1 MKQNDTTAHAAQ
13 QTRKAAQG
21 NNYSHSVV
29 DCADGTKV
37 LKFRRRLY
45 VPESVNEMSPMDA
58 ALAYAEAGW
67 FVLPVRPGTK
77 NPGSVVGSGWPKQ
90 STRDAEQ
97 ISRWWGENPD
107 FGIALH
113 TGRSGAVVFDLD
125 TDELPALPASL
136 REALAHGQFQSTRGG
151 ANARGHYLFAVPS
164 GESYGNSAGA
174 FAAFGDV
181 RGKNGVIIAAPT
193 PHVDAETQGG
203 GYEWRVEGPVPD
215 LPEALRACLRDAPE
229 GEAEPMTEADLG
241 DFFTEYTANNRP
253 GALSGV
259 LKVFEQDVAGGMSR
273 HEALVRALPM
283 AYREAVVGCY
293 PAQTATA
300 EIQEAFNASFH
311 RSVGGGRSR
320 PAPDEFARTARWAAA
335 QALLADPVETLAR
348 LNRDEFDLRE
358 RESVFWAAR
367 PELRTV
373 HQFAQARMVAPWAL
387 FGSVLARA
395 LSIVPPRVVLP
406 ALVGSHGSVNSFI
419 ALVGPSGA
427 GKSVTRGAAR
437 DVLTLNFE
445 GETRL
450 HVRNVGSGEGL
461 VDQFATYDAKA
472 KAYVGLRTRVMFTVD
487 EVETLTAQGARSG
500 STLMPTLRTA
510 WTGDSLGFANRDKTK
525 AIPVEAHRYRL
536 TMVVGV
542 QPTKAQP
549 LLDDADGGTPQ
560 RFLWMPTADPDVP
573 EVEPAEPDPIT
584 VGPWPQPQPQ
594 SNSGFN
600 VNRPTSEVALVTV
613 PATGREF
620 TELTIPD
627 HVRDEVRSQR
637 RRVLRGDADV
647 NPLDGHA
654 LMTRLKVAVGL
665 MVLNGRYDTVTDE
678 DWNLAGVV
686 MEVSNRTRR
695 EVEKAIAAEAHTANQ
710 SRGKAEAQREIAK
723 AEVLQKDGLARI
735 CNRIM
740 ERLNEVGAMERSAVR
755 SFLGRDKNLMDEA
768 VELLA
773 ARGEV
778 DLDRYAAKNG
788 SATWRITA
796 KAQP

>member
-1 MKQNDTTAHAAQ
+1 MKQYGTTAHAAQ
-13 QTRKAAQG
+13 KSRKPQQG
-21 NNYSHSVV
+21 NAFRHSIVS
-29 DCADGTKV
+29 APDGTARVRFK
-37 LKFRRRLY
+37 LGLR
-45 VPESVNEMSPMDA
+45 VPEGVNEMPPMDA

-67 FVLPVRPGTK
+67 FVLPVIPGTK
-77 NPGSVVGSGWPKQ
+77 NPGSVVGSGWPER
-90 STRDAEQ
+90 STRDPNQVRE
-97 ISRWWGENPD
+97 WWSENPD
-107 FGIALH
+107 YGIALH
-113 TGRSGAVVFDLD
+113 SGRSGAVVFDLD
-125 TDELPALPASL
+125 THDLTALPSDL
-136 REALAHGQFQSTRGG
+136 REALRYGQFQSTRRG
-151 ANARGHYLFAVPS
+151 ANARGHYMFAVPS
-164 GESYGNSAGA
+164 GESFGNSAGA
-174 FAAFGDV
+174 FAPFGDV
-181 RGKNGVIIAAPT
+181 RGKNGAIIAAPT
-193 PHVDAETQGG
+193 PHVDADSKGG
-203 GYEWRVEGPVPD
+203 GYLWANSGPVPD
-215 LPEALRACLRDAPE
+215 LPDPLRACLRSTS
-229 GEAEPMTEADLG
+229 EAEAKPMTAVELS
-241 DFFTEYTANNRP
+241 DFFAKYTENDRP
-253 GALSGV
+253 GALNGV
-259 LKVFEQDVAGGMSR
+259 LKVFEQNVNGGMSR

-283 AYREAVVGCY
+283 AYREAIAGCY
-293 PAQTATA
+293 PAETATA
-300 EIQEAFNASFH
+300 EVQEVFNASFH
-311 RSVGGGRSR
+311 LSGRDVGRSR

-335 QALLADPVETLAR
+335 QAFLAHPAETLAR
-348 LNRDEFDLRE
+348 LNRDELDLSE
-358 RESVFWAAR
+358 HEAAFWAAR
-367 PELRTV
+367 PELSTV

-395 LSIVPPRVVLP
+395 LSIIPPRVVLP
-406 ALVGSHGSVNSFI
+406 ALVGSRGSVNSFV

-437 DVLTLNFE
+437 DVLTLEFN
-445 GETRL
+445 GDIQL

-510 WTGDSLGFANRDKTK
+510 WTGDSLGFANRDKSK

-560 RFLWMPTADPDVP
+560 RFLWMPTVDPDAP
-573 EVEPAEPDPIT
+573 EVEPAEPDPIV
-584 VGPWPQPQPQ
+584 VGPWPQPEPK
-594 SNSGFN
+594 SGFKM
-600 VNRPTSEVALVTV
+600 NRPTSEAALVTV
-613 PATGREF
+613 AATGREF
-620 TELTIPD
+620 IELAIPD
-627 HVRDEVRSQR
+627 HVRNEVRSQR
-637 RRVLRGDADV
+637 RRVLRGDTDV

-686 MEVSNRTRR
+686 MQISDRTRR
-695 EVEKAIAAEAHTANQ
+695 EVEKAIAADAHTANQ

-723 AEVLQKDGLARI
+723 AEVLQKDGLARV
-735 CNRIM
+735 CNRITK
-740 ERLNEVGAMERSAVR
+740 RLSDVGAMERSAVR

-778 DLDRYAAKNG
+778 ELDRYAAKNG
-788 SATWRITA
+788 SPTWRITA

>member
-1 MKQNDTTAHAAQ
+1 MQPNSTTAQAARQ
-13 QTRKAAQG
+13 SRKHQQG
-21 NNYSHSVV
+21 NAFRRSIVP
-29 DCADGTKV
+29 APDGTARIRFK
-37 LKFRRRLY
+37 LGLR
-45 VPESVNEMSPMDA
+45 VPEGVNNMLPMDA

-67 FVLPVRPGTK
+67 FVLPVMPGTK
-77 NPGSVVGSGWPKQ
+77 NPGSVVGNGWPSQ
-90 STRDAEQ
+90 STHDPNQ
-97 ISRWWGENPD
+97 IREWWSENPD
-107 FGIALH
+107 YGIALH
-113 TGRSGAVVFDLD
+113 SGRSGAVVFDLD
-125 TDELPALPASL
+125 TDELAALPRNL
-136 REALAHGQFQSTRGG
+136 REALQHGKFQSTRCGTG
-151 ANARGHYLFAVPS
+151 DREHYAFAVPP

-174 FAAFGDV
+174 FAAFDDV
-181 RGKNGVIIAAPT
+181 RGKNGVIVTAPT
-193 PHVDAETQGG
+193 PHVDAETHGG
-203 GYEWRVEGPVPD
+203 GYLWGDSGVVPD
-215 LPEALRACLRDAPE
+215 LPDALRACLRSAPE
-229 GEAEPMTEADLG
+229 REAEPMTEADLG
-241 DFFTEYTANNRP
+241 DFFAKYTENDRP

-259 LKVFEQDVAGGMSR
+259 LKVFEQNVNGGMSR
-273 HEALVRALPM
+273 HEALVLALPM
-283 AYREAVVGCY
+283 AYREAVAGCY
-293 PAQTATA
+293 PAETATA
-300 EIQEAFNASFH
+300 EIQEAFNTSFH
-311 RSVGGGRSR
+311 LSITGGGRSR

-335 QALLADPVETLAR
+335 QALLADPGETLAR
-348 LNRDEFDLRE
+348 LNRDEVGLSE
-358 RESVFWAAR
+358 REAAFWAAR
-367 PELRTV
+367 PELSTV
-373 HQFAQARMVAPWAL
+373 RLFAQARMVAPWAL

-395 LSIVPPRVVLP
+395 LMIVPPRVVLP
-406 ALVGSHGSVNSFI
+406 ALVGSHGSVNSFV

-437 DVLTLNFE
+437 DVLTLKFD
-445 GETRL
+445 GDTQL

-487 EVETLTAQGARSG
+487 EVETLTAQGSRSG

-560 RFLWMPTADPDVP
+560 RFLWMPTADPDAP

-594 SNSGFN
+594 NGFK
-600 VNRPTSEVALVTV
+600 VNRPDTSEVALVTV

-620 TELTIPD
+620 IELAIPD
-627 HVRDEVRSQR
+627 YVRAEVRSQR

-654 LMTRLKVAVGL
+654 LMARLKVAVAL
-665 MVLNGRYDTVTDE
+665 MVLNGRYDTVIDE

-695 EVEKAIAAEAHTANQ
+695 EVEKAIAAEARTVNQ
-710 SRGKAEAQREIAK
+710 GRGKAEAQREIAK
-723 AEVLQKDGLARI
+723 AEVLQKDGLARV
-735 CNRIM
+735 CKRIVK
-740 ERLNEVGAMERSAVR
+740 RLNEIGAMERSAVR
-755 SFLGRDKNLMDEA
+755 SFLDRDKNLMDEA

-778 DLDRYAAKNG
+778 ELDRYAAKNG

-796 KAQP
+796 KA

>member
-1 MKQNDTTAHAAQ
+1 MVG
-13 QTRKAAQG
+13 R
-21 NNYSHSVV
+21 
-29 DCADGTKV
+29 
-37 LKFRRRLY
+37 
-45 VPESVNEMSPMDA
+45 
-58 ALAYAEAGW
+58 GW
-67 FVLPVRPGTK
+67 HK
-77 NPGSVVGSGWPKQ
+77 K
-90 STRDAEQ
+90 STRDPEQ
-97 ISRWWGENPD
+97 IREWWGGNPD
-107 FGIALH
+107 YGIALH
-113 TGRSGAVVFDLD
+113 SGRSGAVVFDLD
-125 TDELPALPASL
+125 VDELTDLPEVL
-136 REALAHGQFQSTRGG
+136 REALQHGKFQSTRRG
-151 ANARGHYLFAVPS
+151 ANARGHYVFAVPS
-164 GESYGNSAGA
+164 GELYGNGAGA
-174 FAAFGDV
+174 FAGFGDV
-181 RGKNGVIIAAPT
+181 RGTNGVIIASPT
-193 PHVDAETQGG
+193 PHLDADSKGG
-203 GYEWRVEGPVPD
+203 GYLWTESGAFPVLPD
-215 LPEALRACLRDAPE
+215 TLRACLRLAS
-229 GEAEPMTEADLG
+229 EAEAKPMTDVELG
-241 DFFTEYTANNRP
+241 DFFAKYTENDRP
-253 GALSGV
+253 GALNGV
-259 LKVFEQDVAGGMSR
+259 LKVFEQNVNGGMSR

-283 AYREAVVGCY
+283 AYREAIAGCY

-300 EIQEAFNASFH
+300 EIQEAFTAAFH
-311 RSVGGGRSR
+311 LTARGSGRRR
-320 PAPDEFARTARWAAA
+320 PTPDEFARTARWAAA
-335 QALLADPVETLAR
+335 QALLADPAETLAR
-348 LNRDEFDLRE
+348 LNRDELDLSQRE
-358 RESVFWAAR
+358 AAFWAAR
-367 PELRTV
+367 PELSTV
-373 HQFAQARMVAPWAL
+373 QQFAQARMVAPWAL

-437 DVLTLNFE
+437 DVLTLKFDGDNQ
-445 GETRL
+445 L

-487 EVETLTAQGARSG
+487 EVETLTAQGSRSG

-560 RFLWMPTADPDVP
+560 RFLWMPTADPDAP
-573 EVEPAEPDPIT
+573 EVEPAEPDPIV
-584 VGPWPQPQPQ
+584 VGPWPQPKPK
-594 SNSGFN
+594 SGFKM
-600 VNRPTSEVALVTV
+600 NRPTSEAALVTV
-613 PATGREF
+613 AATGREF
-620 TELTIPD
+620 IELAIPD
-627 HVRDEVRSQR
+627 HVRNEVRSQR
-637 RRVLRGDADV
+637 RRVLRGDTDV

-723 AEVLQKDGLARI
+723 AAVLQKDGLSRV

-740 ERLNEVGAMERSAVR
+740 KRLNEVGAMERTAVR

-773 ARGEV
+773 ARSEIE
-778 DLDRYAAKNG
+778 LDRYAAKNG

-796 KAQP
+796 NAQP